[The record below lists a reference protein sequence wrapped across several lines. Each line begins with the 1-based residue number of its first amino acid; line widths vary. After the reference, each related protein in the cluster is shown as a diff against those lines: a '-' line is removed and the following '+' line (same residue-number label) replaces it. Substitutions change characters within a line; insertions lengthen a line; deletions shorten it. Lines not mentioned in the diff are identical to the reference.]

1 MELRIRSAAWS
12 ATRVAVTSV
21 VLAASLPVAMSV
33 TVTVAIGVCGC
44 SDPPAPAGSSGPSV
58 GAGIV
63 TLSAAELARV
73 PQVLAER
80 RGDQFSRAALVRDNA
95 RIFLSLAE
103 AAADEQLATAAL
115 RALQTTWTHS
125 ERYAAQLQLLTP
137 EYAQVV
143 ALRLQDER
151 PTVQAA
157 AMQASTKCLLGE
169 SPDHT
174 VVAHLVQLATESPI
188 PAARYEALEALSQ
201 SSEIR
206 THPEQIAPFVHAL
219 DAPEAWLVSGSLLR
233 LVGFGAAW
241 PEQQTLRAA
250 LRQLLTHADPGVR
263 GRAATT
269 LSSIVGPADAERDDV
284 ARALLP
290 LLSDPHPFPR
300 SAAATALAWL
310 DYRPA
315 VHALVLLLDDPT
327 PDTYD
332 LRGYTRLDGTPG
344 WIHHDGSPWSRV
356 DDAALRALQSFSG
369 RVGSRFTFDIQRER
383 LALDLAAAARG
394 ARDWYATVQDQLPP
408 PPLTEAR

>member
-1 MELRIRSAAWS
+1 MELRIRLAARA
-12 ATRVAVTSV
+12 ATRVAVT
-21 VLAASLPVAMSV
+21 
-33 TVTVAIGVCGC
+33 TVALAVSPPVTFTAALGLCGC
-44 SDPPAPAGSSGPSV
+44 SDAPAPAGSSGPLV

-63 TLSAAELARV
+63 SLSAAELARV

-143 ALRLQDER
+143 ALRLLDER

-174 VVAHLVQLATESPI
+174 VVARLVLLATESPS

-241 PEQQTLRAA
+241 PEQENLRAA

-269 LSSIVGPADAERDDV
+269 LSSIVGPADARRDDV

-300 SAAATALAWL
+300 SASATALAWL

-315 VHALVLLLDDPT
+315 VHALVALLDDPT

-344 WIHHDGSPWSRV
+344 WSHHDGSPWSRV
-356 DDAALRALQSFSG
+356 DDAALRALQTFSG
-369 RVGSRFTFDIQRER
+369 RLGGRFTFDIQRER
-383 LALDLAAAARG
+383 LALDLAAAARA
-394 ARDWYATVQDQLPP
+394 ARDWYTSVRDQLPAP
-408 PPLTEAR
+408 PNAEAR